1 MKTMKILVVED
12 DRSVANLIATTLK
25 LNHYSYLT
33 ASCGN
38 EAISLCASHRPDLIL
53 LDLGLPDI
61 DGIEVI
67 RSVRTWSSAVI
78 IIISARGE
86 DSDKIAAL
94 DSGADDYLTKPFSIE
109 ELLARIRAAAR
120 RMQYIEDRQMQN
132 PVFVNGDLTI
142 DYPSRLVCVAGQ
154 EVHLTAI
161 EYKLLTLLASHAG
174 RVLTHSYIIDRI
186 WGGGVET
193 DIVSLR
199 VYMTSL
205 RKKLRAAKPELN
217 LTLIETHIGIGY
229 QMVRMESGG
238 TADPTVRS
246 AGNLP

>member
-1 MKTMKILVVED
+1 MNKFMVLVVED
-12 DRSVANLIATTLK
+12 DKLIQNLMSTTLSIH
-25 LNHYSYLT
+25 NYRYLT
-33 ASCGN
+33 ASN
-38 EAISLCASHRPDLIL
+38 ASDALLQITSHNPDVIF

-67 RSVRTWSSAVI
+67 RTIRTWSGAVI

-94 DSGADDYLTKPFSIE
+94 DSGADDYLTKPFSID

-120 RMQYIEDRQMQN
+120 RMQYIGDRQQSRDA
-132 PVFVNGDLTI
+132 VFVNGDLTI
-142 DYPSRLVCVAGQ
+142 DYAARRVLCAGR

-161 EYKLLTLLASHAG
+161 EYKLLTLLSVNAG

-205 RKKLRAAKPELN
+205 RKKLRAAQPDFG
-217 LTLIETHIGIGY
+217 LIETHIGIGY
-229 QMVRMESGG
+229 QMLRAEKV
-238 TADPTVRS
+238 
-246 AGNLP
+246 

>member
-1 MKTMKILVVED
+1 MQEMKILVVED
-12 DRSVANLIATTLK
+12 DRSVSSLITTTLK

-33 ASCGN
+33 ASTGK
-38 EAISLCASHRPDLIL
+38 EAVSLCASHHPDLIL

-67 RSVRTWSSAVI
+67 RTVRAWSSAVI

-120 RMQYIEDRQMQN
+120 RMQYLSDRKTEN
-132 PVFVNGDLTI
+132 PVFVNGALTI
-142 DYPSRLVCVAGQ
+142 DYGSRSVTVAGS
-154 EVHLTAI
+154 EVRLTAI
-161 EYKLLTLLASHAG
+161 EYRLLTLLASHAG

-205 RKKLRAAKPELN
+205 RKKLRAAQPDLN
-217 LTLIETHIGIGY
+217 LIETHIGIGY
-229 QMVRMESGG
+229 QMLRLEH
-238 TADPTVRS
+238 TD
-246 AGNLP
+246 

>member
-1 MKTMKILVVED
+1 MNDIKIMVVED
-12 DRSVANLIATTLK
+12 DRSVLNLITTTLK
-25 LNHYSYLT
+25 INQYSYIS

-38 EAISLCASHRPDLIL
+38 EAISLCASHHPDLIL

-67 RSVRTWSSAVI
+67 RTIRSWSSAVI

-86 DSDKIAAL
+86 DSDKITAL

-109 ELLARIRAAAR
+109 ELLARIRAAQR
-120 RMQYIEDRQMQN
+120 RMQYISSRSEQSS
-132 PVFVNGDLTI
+132 VFVNGDLTI
-142 DYPSRLVCVAGQ
+142 DYASRRVTVDGT
-154 EVHLTAI
+154 EVRLTAI
-161 EYKLLTLLASHAG
+161 EYRLLSLLAANVG
-174 RVLTHSYIIDRI
+174 KVLTHSYIIDRI

-205 RKKLRAAKPELN
+205 RKKLRAAKPGLS
-217 LTLIETHIGIGY
+217 LIETHIGIGY
-229 QMVRMESGG
+229 QMLR
-238 TADPTVRS
+238 
-246 AGNLP
+246 AGAPGQP